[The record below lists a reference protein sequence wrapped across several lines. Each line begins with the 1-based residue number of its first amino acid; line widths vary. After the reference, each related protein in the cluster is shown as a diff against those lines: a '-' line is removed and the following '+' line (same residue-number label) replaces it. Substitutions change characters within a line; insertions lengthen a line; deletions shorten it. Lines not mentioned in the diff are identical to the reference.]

1 MSNRTHPKEAQSVL
15 EKRER
20 FPQCVVICAMV
31 RIFFK
36 LLCLCE
42 MIGKSLTEE
51 ITFEMKFTA
60 EERGLLGISG
70 KEDIMN
76 KATKM

>member
-1 MSNRTHPKEAQSVL
+1 
-15 EKRER
+15 
-20 FPQCVVICAMV
+20 
-31 RIFFK
+31 
-36 LLCLCE
+36 

-60 EERGLLGISG
+60 EKRGLLGISG

-76 KATKM
+76 KAIKM